1 MPDVATGRAAQAAMV
16 AVSFVRALARASATV
31 SIVIGLSPS
40 RAHTGSGRASPGHP
54 TSALSTAAALSA
66 VAALSVS
73 SQTIVAVSVF
83 WRLGFSIDVA
93 APT

>member
-1 MPDVATGRAAQAAMV
+1 MPDVSAGRAAQAAMV

-40 RAHTGSGRASPGHP
+40 RAHTVSGRASPGHP
-54 TSALSTAAALSA
+54 TSALSA
-66 VAALSVS
+66 VAASSVS

>member
-1 MPDVATGRAAQAAMV
+1 MPAASAGRAAQAAML
-16 AVSFVRALARASATV
+16 AVSFVRAFARASATV

-40 RAHTGSGRASPGHP
+40 RAHTVSGRASPGHP
-54 TSALSTAAALSA
+54 ASALSTSVLSA
-66 VAALSVS
+66 AAALSVS
-73 SQTIVAVSVF
+73 SHTIVAVSVF